1 MVRRIVDRWFSA
13 LGIDRVVMNETSLP
27 PLPASALFVL
37 ASAGLTDSY
46 VYRYA
51 DDRWWL
57 RKDGLEYWL
66 FDGIEGIRIVDNPF

>member
-1 MVRRIVDRWFSA
+1 MVWRITDRRLLA
-13 LGIDRVVMNETSLP
+13 LGIDRVVMTETSLP

-37 ASAGLTDSY
+37 ASAGLIDSY

>member
-1 MVRRIVDRWFSA
+1 MTEPV
-13 LGIDRVVMNETSLP
+13 LP
-27 PLPASALFVL
+27 PLSPSASFAL
-37 ASAGLTDSY
+37 ASADLMDSY

-66 FDGIEGIRIVDNPF
+66 FDDLRGIRIVDNPF